1 LTARRDSQRGIFGT
15 GDDPKLVVRAY
26 QRTRDR
32 ALRDRLVELYLPLV
46 RTIARHF
53 AHRGEL
59 LEDLVQVGCIGLIE
73 AIDRFD
79 CERGDDLAAFAIPT
93 IRGEIRNHLRDR
105 STLVRVPRRFSELE
119 LALRPS
125 RERLRTRLCR
135 SPTISE
141 LAREAGVRESDVAE
155 AVRSES
161 VRMPRSLSSAGE
173 RPDLLDHLGAFAPD
187 LDLSDDR
194 LLLAVGFRALGQRE
208 RRILHLRY
216 WEDLSQA
223 EIAREV
229 GLSQVQVS
237 RLIRTSLERMRGA
250 LESSSGGSTVR
261 EAAMRA

>member
-1 LTARRDSQRGIFGT
+1 VTSRRYSQRGKFDVS
-15 GDDPKLVVRAY
+15 DDPRLVVRAY

-32 ALRDRLVELYLPLV
+32 ELRDRLVELYLPLV
-46 RTIARHF
+46 RTIARQF

-59 LEDLVQVGCIGLIE
+59 LEDLVQVGCIGLIQ

-79 CERGDDLAAFAIPT
+79 SERGDDLGAFAIPT

-105 STLVRVPRRFSELE
+105 STLVRVPRRFAELE
-119 LALRPS
+119 RTLRPS

-141 LAREAGVRESDVAE
+141 LAREAGVGEADVAE
-155 AVRSES
+155 AARSES
-161 VRMPRSLSSAGE
+161 ARAPTSLSSARHG
-173 RPDLLDHLGAFAPD
+173 RDLLDHLCTLPRD

-194 LLLAVGFRALGQRE
+194 LLLAVGFRTLRERE

-216 WEDLSQA
+216 YKDLSQA

-229 GLSQVQVS
+229 GLSQIQVS
-237 RLIRTSLERMRGA
+237 RLISTSLERMRGA
-250 LESSSGGSTVR
+250 LESSEGGTVR
-261 EAAMRA
+261 EAAVRG